1 MARPKGM
8 PKTGGRAKGTP
19 NKVTTSLK
27 EWISLLI
34 EQNREQIVQD
44 LTELEPKERL
54 QFLLKLMEYIIPK
67 AKEEEKKENTD
78 GCVNLIRQSIIEF
91 NRINEQN
98 KA

>member
-67 AKEEEKKENTD
+67 AKEEEKEENTD